1 MGRSKGSRGVILE
14 RRRKQGN
21 TGGIKDWTFRM
32 ISGLRERNIWIS
44 TPRQRKLM
52 NCEGRL
58 IGWSMM
64 VMPPFSHFPFFV
76 SNGPCCPLFFSL
88 TLVIFFSFPFIFIFA
103 AVVFSY
109 FLSSRFCLFAVAFSL
124 ALQSDLPLAIFQIL
138 RYLVRY
144 TDCYSSLNLSS
155 FFFSPPFSFLKFV
168 LSPLVNVCV
177 LCLVFRLGYATK
189 GCLRNDSTRTSTT
202 CRVYVRVLMDE
213 SQSRYFGVYRYSST
227 TIRIIVSLSNR

>member
-32 ISGLRERNIWIS
+32 ISGLRERIIWIS

-76 SNGPCCPLFFSL
+76 SNGPCCPLFFSYL
-88 TLVIFFSFPFIFIFA
+88 GNFFFL
-103 AVVFSY
+103 
-109 FLSSRFCLFAVAFSL
+109 FLSSLSLQRLFFPTFSLPASACLLSLFAGIAV
-124 ALQSDLPLAIFQIL
+124 
-138 RYLVRY
+138 
-144 TDCYSSLNLSS
+144 
-155 FFFSPPFSFLKFV
+155 
-168 LSPLVNVCV
+168 
-177 LCLVFRLGYATK
+177 
-189 GCLRNDSTRTSTT
+189 
-202 CRVYVRVLMDE
+202 
-213 SQSRYFGVYRYSST
+213 
-227 TIRIIVSLSNR
+227 